1 MYIKMDR
8 FGKNI
13 SVYNSLPIEAK
24 HKGKNVYYDSYGNIY
39 LEFVGSTTPVYK
51 TYSGEIDQVGSIKIY
66 YNYDKSVNQVGSY
79 KVYKGGTDKVIEVAG
94 VRI

>member
-1 MYIKMDR
+1 MFIKFD
-8 FGKNI
+8 
-13 SVYNSLPIEAK
+13 SY
-24 HKGKNVYYDSYGNIY
+24 GKNVNAYFSMPGGIRHKGNNVYVDSYGNIY

-66 YNYDKSVNQVGSY
+66 YNYDKSVNQIGSY